1 MAEIGLC
8 KWFYF
13 FMSEKTATEK
23 VSCTLADFLEILKT
37 IHIGSVKVFNNRKV
51 KLLIT
56 ENNRKE

>member
-1 MAEIGLC
+1 
-8 KWFYF
+8 
-13 FMSEKTATEK
+13 MSEKTATEK
-23 VSCTLADFLEILKT
+23 VSCTLADFLENLKT